1 MSGKRKRRNRKREKE
16 GEDEVEEDA
25 KCVKSGKRLEEEDRM
40 TRT

>member
-25 KCVKSGKRLEEEDRM
+25 RWIKAEQRLEE
-40 TRT
+40 